1 MTKIVI
7 STCVLAAAVS
17 FSAAGGELNEH
28 LSGFKPMLAE
38 RWVGHYSPDSEGMT
52 HIVSWQPMLGGQA
65 VRFAK
70 NVPEIGFSMETW
82 FFWNPTNERVELFSL
97 TSKGHVTQGTVAFPS
112 GTVEIHLWETGPIE
126 TPQTRLI
133 FRVDQDGKL
142 YDEFFRRTNDGWHR
156 GHLVIYTLGDGDS

>member
-1 MTKIVI
+1 M
-7 STCVLAAAVS
+7 S
-17 FSAAGGELNEH
+17 
-28 LSGFKPMLAE
+28 
-38 RWVGHYSPDSEGMT
+38 
-52 HIVSWQPMLGGQA
+52 
-65 VRFAK
+65 
-70 NVPEIGFSMETW
+70 
-82 FFWNPTNERVELFSL
+82 PTNERVELFSL
-97 TSKGHVTQGTVAFPS
+97 ASKGHVTQGTVAFPS